1 MDLTTVG
8 TVFKDIATGLLGIG
22 VGLTVLTLAMGGIA
36 MYFSWMDTHI
46 GGLIKKIL
54 MSSLGGGAPLPPT
67 DFPNVGRFA
76 MLHDGQGAGFA
87 VIKLAR

>member
-1 MDLTTVG
+1 MDLSTVG

-54 MSSLGGGAPLPPT
+54 ISSLGGGA
-67 DFPNVGRFA
+67 
-76 MLHDGQGAGFA
+76 MLGMSGALGLWLGGKFG
-87 VIKLAR
+87 LT